1 VIAGGKP
8 LGAVFDFDLQA
19 DTFYDALLTFLDHR
33 VDEGALKPMVCA
45 ILQVAN
51 SVDEFLKLLNM
62 G

>member
-1 VIAGGKP
+1 
-8 LGAVFDFDLQA
+8 
-19 DTFYDALLTFLDHR
+19 